1 MISCIW
7 ESELMNTGD
16 RISFTQRR
24 SGSKALLEYLLRLI
38 INKILYLPDVAC
50 DAVMQW
56 MQHRPQYFSTGE
68 MEI

>member
-1 MISCIW
+1 
-7 ESELMNTGD
+7 MNTGD

-50 DAVMQW
+50 DAVMQ
-56 MQHRPQYFSTGE
+56 
-68 MEI
+68 